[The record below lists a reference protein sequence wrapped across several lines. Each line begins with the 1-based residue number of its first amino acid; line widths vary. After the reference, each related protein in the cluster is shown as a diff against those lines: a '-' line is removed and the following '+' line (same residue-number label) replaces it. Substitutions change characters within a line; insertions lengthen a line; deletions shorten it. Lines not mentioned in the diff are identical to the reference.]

1 MKKGVKLIA
10 VILAL
15 LAFTGVQAQEAQQFS
30 LQQSIE
36 YALKNRVN
44 LKAYRNEE
52 DIAKARV
59 GEIRSIGLPQIDVAA
74 EVGNNFVRQKTLF
87 DPELFGGGPALE
99 PFVITPE
106 QIASGEPITLTP
118 TYSQPGP
125 RTEGL
130 IAVSFVQ
137 PYAGSAVIAGSQL
150 LFDGS
155 YLIGLKAAKTYTELS
170 RKSTIQ
176 SEIEVAE
183 LVSKAYYSVLVSRER
198 IELLNQNLARLD
210 TLLKQTQV
218 MFENGVAEKLDV
230 DRLRVSVN
238 NLVVQKQ
245 RTERLLELSVNQLKF
260 QMGMDHKEQLVLTD
274 KLSEVEVD
282 LAKTIG
288 KDSFNYSNRIEYS
301 MLETQRDLAML
312 DLRNKRSGYLPKLYL
327 TARYGYNGVGS
338 SLSDVL
344 NVRAGYDN
352 TTDRNYFDF
361 GYVGVQLTVPVFDG
375 LRKSYQ
381 IQQSKLA
388 LENTKLGFDFLE
400 QSIDLELDQASAE
413 LTSSLE
419 LMRSQREN
427 MELAQEIARVAKIK
441 YQEGV
446 GSNLEVV
453 TAETDLREAQTNYY
467 AAMFDALISKV
478 NLDKATGTLLTK

>member
-1 MKKGVKLIA
+1 MKKKISLIIA
-10 VILAL
+10 FTAL
-15 LAFTGVQAQEAQQFS
+15 LGTLGVRAQDAQSFS
-30 LQQSIE
+30 LQQSID
-36 YALKNRVN
+36 YALQNRVN
-44 LKAYRNEE
+44 LKAARNQQEI
-52 DIAKARV
+52 DKAKV
-59 GEIRSIGLPQIDVAA
+59 GEIRAMGLPQIDVSA
-74 EVGNNFVRQKTLF
+74 EVGNNFIRQKTLF
-87 DPELFGGGPALE
+87 DPNTFGGAPALE

-106 QIASGEPITLTP
+106 QIKSGEPITLTP
-118 TYSQPGP
+118 VYSQPGP

-137 PYAGSAVIAGSQL
+137 PYAGGLTLSGSQL

-170 RKSTIQ
+170 RKSTTQ

-230 DRLRVSVN
+230 DRLRVSMN
-238 NLVVQKQ
+238 NLAVQKQ
-245 RTERLLELSVNQLKF
+245 RTERLLELSINQLKF

-282 LAKTIG
+282 LSKVST
-288 KDSFNYSNRIEYS
+288 DSFNYKSRIEYS
-301 MLETQRDLAML
+301 ILETQRDLAML
-312 DLRNKRSGYLPKLYL
+312 NLRNVRSGYLPKLYL
-327 TARYGYNGVGS
+327 NARYGYNGVGS

-344 NVRAGYDN
+344 SVRAGYDN
-352 TTDRNYFDF
+352 VVDRNYFDY
-361 GYVGVQLTVPVFDG
+361 GYVGVQLQVPVFDG
-375 LRKSYQ
+375 LRKHYQ
-381 IQQSKLA
+381 IQQSKLT
-388 LENTKLGFDFLE
+388 LENTRLGFQQLE
-400 QSIDLELDQASAE
+400 QSIDLQLDQASAE
-413 LTSSLE
+413 LNNSLAVLKSE
-419 LMRSQREN
+419 REN
-427 MELAQEIARVAKIK
+427 MELAEEIARVAKIK
-441 YQEGV
+441 FQEGV

-453 TAETDLREAQTNYY
+453 NAETDLREAQTNYY
-467 AAMFDALISKV
+467 AAMYDALISKV